1 MEYIKEI
8 DEINFSKQ
16 EVKDY
21 VENNIEETEALEV
34 FLKDVESDIKFTLN
48 NRDSSLKNEIDNLLS
63 KDFIYIKN
71 KDVLFN
77 VKLGILMPNL
87 NTYEFNNI
95 GNNENNFKFG
105 EYFGKLI
112 NINKEEIE
120 HIYNNNNNLLNR
132 YLKIDIKIF
141 NQLKREKYEER
152 SDYFNIFFS
161 EYKYKS

>member
-1 MEYIKEI
+1 M
-8 DEINFSKQ
+8 
-16 EVKDY
+16 
-21 VENNIEETEALEV
+21 
-34 FLKDVESDIKFTLN
+34 
-48 NRDSSLKNEIDNLLS
+48 KNEIDNLLS

-161 EYKYKS
+161 